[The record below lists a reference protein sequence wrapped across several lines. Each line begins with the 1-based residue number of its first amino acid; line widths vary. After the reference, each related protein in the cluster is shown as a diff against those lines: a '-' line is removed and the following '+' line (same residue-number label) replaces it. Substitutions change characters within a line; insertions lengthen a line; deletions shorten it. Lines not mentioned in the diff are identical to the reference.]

1 VILRFLLDADIISE
15 PLKPKPDENIINRLR
30 EHQGELGIASV
41 VWHELQ
47 YGCYRLP
54 RSLRRTAIETYLFEV
69 VAPSMDILAYDE
81 RAANWHA
88 AERAWLTKLG
98 RTPPFADAQLAAIAA
113 VGNLILATFNTSDY
127 AGFEDVLIEDWRG

>member
-1 VILRFLLDADIISE
+1 MILRFLLDADIISE

-41 VWHELQ
+41 VWHELR

-54 RSLRRTAIETYLFEV
+54 KSVRRTAIETYLFEV
-69 VAPSMDILAYDE
+69 VAPSIDVLPYDE
-81 RAANWHA
+81 QAANWHA
-88 AERAWLTKLG
+88 AERARLTKLG

-113 VGNLILATFNTSDY
+113 VSNLILATFNTSDY
-127 AGFEDVLIEDWRG
+127 ADFEDVLIEDWRG

>member
-1 VILRFLLDADIISE
+1 MTLRFLLDTNIISE
-15 PLKPKPDENIINRLR
+15 PLKPKPDENILNRLR
-30 EHQGELGIASV
+30 EHQGEVGIASV

-54 RSLRRTAIETYLFEV
+54 QSLRRTAIETYLFEV

-88 AERAWLTKLG
+88 AERARLTKLG
-98 RTPPFADAQLAAIAA
+98 RTPPFADGQIAAIAA
-113 VGNLILATFNTSDY
+113 VNNLILVTFNASDY
-127 AGFEDVLIEDWRG
+127 QGFQGVTIEDWQA